1 MWFEYAQNDSLAFTD
16 LSVELIT
23 SYSFNSPVHVVRGIT
38 EQTIISD
45 ASTTIV
51 YRALLGKEW
60 HDGAWPLN
68 IAVR

>member
-23 SYSFNSPVHVVRGIT
+23 SYSFNSPVHVVRGIK
-38 EQTIISD
+38 EQTIISY

-51 YRALLGKEW
+51 TRALMGKEW
-60 HDGAWPLN
+60 HDGAWPDN
-68 IAVR
+68 F